1 MEETKEKYQIGVI
14 IGRFQTH
21 ELHNGH
27 TEFINEVIKRNN
39 KVLVFLG
46 VSPTLGTKKN
56 PLDFSTRKKMLEEY
70 YGDKITAI
78 LPIHD
83 KKSDLLWSK
92 EVDNR
97 IREVFPIGS
106 VVLYGSK
113 DSFIPHY
120 NGNFATCQLEPS
132 SPFISATQTR
142 QQVSEQIIKSKEFR
156 AGVIYGI
163 YNTYPTV
170 FSTVDV
176 AIYNEN
182 KSKILLGRKPYENKY
197 RFIGGFVDVKDTSF
211 EMAAKREVVEETG
224 LEIDDLKYIK
234 SMRVDDWRYRKEP
247 DRSIITHFYT
257 AKKIF
262 GAERP
267 NDDIEALQW
276 FNIHDI
282 NENNIVKE
290 HLELLKTVR
299 TLS

>member
-1 MEETKEKYQIGVI
+1 MEQTKEKYQIGVI

-27 TEFINEVIKRNN
+27 MELLNEVIKRNN

-46 VSPTLGTKKN
+46 VSSTLGTKKN
-56 PLDFSTRKKMLEEY
+56 PLDFPTRKKMLEEY

-106 VVLYGSK
+106 IVLYGSK

-120 NGNFATCQLEPS
+120 KGNFATCQLEPS

-170 FSTVDV
+170 FSTVDI
-176 AIYNEN
+176 AIYNED
-182 KSKILLGRKPYENKY
+182 KTEILLGRKPYENKY
-197 RFIGGFVDVKDTSF
+197 RFIGGFVDINDASF
-211 EMAAKREVVEETG
+211 EIAARREVMEETG
-224 LEIDDLKYIK
+224 LEIDDLKYVK

-262 GAERP
+262 GGEKP
-267 NDDIEALQW
+267 NDDIEELKW
-276 FNIHDI
+276 FKIYDI